1 MPGGIYYAGKALYY
15 QRHVSRHVGT
25 GLTAVKSLLLDARKR
40 VSLVVTYWQP
50 FSCFIFL
57 RLLLDI
63 LLNLFCIF
71 PCLYPRATYTPPY
84 QAYVPILSAS
94 GYTCNIPNTPLRQN
108 SFTKLLFLYQ
118 EHLVIHAIPP
128 ALKLPYQA
136 YVSILSTS
144 GYTCNI
150 LCAGILVPVF
160 CISVRLI
167 AHLSLYCYSL

>member
-1 MPGGIYYAGKALYY
+1 MLNNTSFLNNKKNKYPPVIAGGYFLCGQSPLLPAARAASCWY
-15 QRHVSRHVGT
+15 
-25 GLTAVKSLLLDARKR
+25 GLIAVKSLLLDARKR
-40 VSLVVTYWQP
+40 VSLVVTYYQP
-50 FSCFIFL
+50 LSCFIFL

-71 PCLYPRATYTPPY
+71 PC
-84 QAYVPILSAS
+84 
-94 GYTCNIPNTPLRQN
+94 C
-108 SFTKLLFLYQ
+108 
-118 EHLVIHAIPP
+118 IHAISPILPCVKTPYQSSVPYIKRIRLYTQYPP